1 VPSTEVFGSFER
13 AERRVN
19 FVGELQQGAE
29 IPWMRAAPVFSRQ
42 ALRMSF
48 EAGFASATIAR
59 KAERRP
65 TMNMRSG
72 RTLFAAGMI
81 TAALASGAIGQQD
94 EQLGRVTFPTSCDPK
109 VQADFD
115 RGVAMLHSYW
125 FVIARRK
132 FEAILQQDPTCAMAY
147 WGVAMD
153 LLGNTLAATPSR
165 ADAQAAWDA
174 LEKARAAGPKKQRE
188 RDWIEAL
195 SAYFRDYDKV
205 AVDVRLAAYNA
216 AMERMAQN
224 YPDDYEVQVIYAL
237 TLQASAPKGDLTYA
251 NQIKSAA
258 LLEKL
263 YEQNPQHP
271 GVTHYLIH
279 AYDFAPLAEKGIAAA
294 RRYAGIAPAVPHAR
308 HMPSHIY
315 SMVGLW
321 EESIASNA
329 SALEIQPD
337 YYHASDFTVYA
348 HLQLAQDAKADAMIR
363 KSLAT
368 ADRGDRTV
376 NYVNFTAKA
385 AMPARYV
392 LERADWAGAA
402 ALPMTP
408 TQYPMADSL
417 IRFTRGLG
425 KARTG
430 DLAGAKEEIE
440 AMKLLRTTLQ
450 NADQTY
456 WADRTDEQMLA
467 VSAWVALKEGERDK
481 ALRFMRAAADSEGG
495 SLKHV
500 AMENRLYPLRE
511 LLAELLLE
519 TGQPAV
525 ALSEFETALK
535 QTPNRFRGF
544 WGAARAADAAGD
556 RQKASE
562 YFGKLVDLA
571 KNADTE
577 RREISEAKAYLHRD
591 DTVGSGQK

>member
-1 VPSTEVFGSFER
+1 
-13 AERRVN
+13 
-19 FVGELQQGAE
+19 
-29 IPWMRAAPVFSRQ
+29 
-42 ALRMSF
+42 
-48 EAGFASATIAR
+48 
-59 KAERRP
+59 
-65 TMNMRSG
+65 MNTQSG
-72 RTLFAAGMI
+72 RTLFAAGLI

-94 EQLGRVTFPTSCDPK
+94 DKLGKVSFPTSCAPA
-109 VQADFD
+109 VQAEFD

-125 FVIARRK
+125 FLIARRK
-132 FEAILQQDPTCAMAY
+132 FEGILQQDPTCAMAY

-153 LLGNTLAATPSR
+153 LLGNTLATTPSR
-165 ADAQAAWDA
+165 ADAQAAWEA
-174 LEKARAAGPKKQRE
+174 LEKARAVGPKTQRE

-195 SAYFRDYDKV
+195 SAYFRGYDKD
-205 AVDVRLAAYNA
+205 AVDARLSAYNA
-216 AMERMAQN
+216 AMERMAQS
-224 YPDDYEVQVIYAL
+224 YPDDYEVQAIYAL

-258 LLEKL
+258 MLERL
-263 YEQNPQHP
+263 FEQNPQHP

-279 AYDFAPLAEKGIAAA
+279 AYDFAPLAERGIASA
-294 RRYAGIAPAVPHAR
+294 RRYAGIVPAVPHAR

-348 HLQLAQDAKADAMIR
+348 HLQLAQDAKADAMIK

-368 ADRGDRTV
+368 ADRGDRPITF
-376 NYVNFTAKA
+376 VNFTAKA

-392 LERADWAGAA
+392 LERADWTGAA

-417 IRFTRGLG
+417 VRFTRALG
-425 KARTG
+425 MARTG
-430 DLAGAKEEIE
+430 DMAGAKNEIE
-440 AMKLLRTTLQ
+440 AMKVLRATLQ
-450 NADQTY
+450 RADQSY

-467 VSAWVALKEGERDK
+467 VSAWVAIKEGAGDQ
-481 ALRFMRAAADSEGG
+481 AVRFMRAAADSEDG

-500 AMENRLYPLRE
+500 AMENRLYPFRE
-511 LLAELLLE
+511 LLGDLLLE
-519 TGQPAV
+519 TGQPAA

-535 QTPNRFRGF
+535 QTPNRFRALS
-544 WGAARAADAAGD
+544 GAARAADRVGD
-556 RQKASE
+556 RKKADE
-562 YFGKLVDLA
+562 YFGKLVELA

-577 RREISEAKAYLHRD
+577 RPEIGEAKAYLHRD
-591 DTVGSGQK
+591 DTVGSAQK

>member
-1 VPSTEVFGSFER
+1 
-13 AERRVN
+13 
-19 FVGELQQGAE
+19 
-29 IPWMRAAPVFSRQ
+29 M
-42 ALRMSF
+42 
-48 EAGFASATIAR
+48 
-59 KAERRP
+59 
-65 TMNMRSG
+65 
-72 RTLFAAGMI
+72 FAAGLI
-81 TAALASGAIGQQD
+81 SAALASSAIGQQD
-94 EQLGRVTFPTSCDPK
+94 EKLGKVTFPTSCDPN
-109 VQADFD
+109 VQAEFD

-125 FVIARRK
+125 FLIARRK
-132 FEAILQQDPTCAMAY
+132 FEGILQQDPTCAMAH

-153 LLGNTLAATPSR
+153 FLGNTLATTPTR
-165 ADAQAAWDA
+165 TEAQAGSEAI
-174 LEKARAAGPKKQRE
+174 EKARAAGPKTQRE

-195 SAYFRDYDKV
+195 GTYFRDHDKV
-205 AVDVRLAAYNA
+205 PVNTRLTAYSA

-224 YPDDYEVQVIYAL
+224 YPDDYEVQVFYAL
-237 TLQASAPKGDLTYA
+237 ALQSSAPKGDLTYA

-279 AYDFAPLAEKGIAAA
+279 AYDFAPLAEKGIASA

-348 HLQLAQDAKADAMIR
+348 HLQLAQDAKAEAMIK

-368 ADRGDRTV
+368 ADRGDRPITFG
-376 NYVNFTAKA
+376 NFTAKA

-392 LERADWAGAA
+392 VERADWAGAA
-402 ALPMTP
+402 ALPVIT

-425 KARTG
+425 MARTG
-430 DLAGAKEEIE
+430 DLAGAKQEIE
-440 AMKLLRTTLQ
+440 AMKALRATLQ
-450 NADQTY
+450 RADQSY
-456 WADRTDEQMLA
+456 WADRTEEQMLA
-467 VSAWVALKEGERDK
+467 ISAWIALKEGATDQ
-481 ALRFMRAAADSEGG
+481 ALRFMRAAADGEDG
-495 SLKHV
+495 SVKHV
-500 AMENRLYPLRE
+500 AMENRLYPFRE

-519 TGQPAV
+519 TEQPAA
-525 ALSEFETALK
+525 ALNEFETALK
-535 QTPNRFRGF
+535 QTPNRFRAL
-544 WGAARAADAAGD
+544 WGAARAADGAGN

-571 KNADTE
+571 RNADTE
-577 RREISEAKAYLHRD
+577 RPEIRAAKAYSQ
-591 DTVGSGQK
+591 DTIGSARN